1 MAAAEQNQM
10 DVGAMSLEQL
20 QNIKAQ
26 HEDEVQELKRQL
38 GAIYGAKN
46 RYISAKTAVDQLVR
60 PESDGK
66 ELLIPLTS
74 SLYVPGKIVD
84 PNKVIVELGTG
95 YFCEKTS
102 EGAKAIMERKIT
114 LVNSSIETIESVL
127 LTKTKNIDAVTEVM
141 NYKIQLYQQSRASQK
156 A

>member
-1 MAAAEQNQM
+1 MATAEQDLR
-10 DVGAMSLEQL
+10 DVGAMSLDQL
-20 QNIKAQ
+20 QSIKVQ
-26 HEDEVQELKRQL
+26 LEDEVQDLRRQL
-38 GAIYGAKN
+38 QALYGVKN
-46 RYISAKTAVDQLVR
+46 RLFSAKTAVDQLVR

-102 EGAKAIMERKIT
+102 EGAKAIIERKIT
-114 LVNSSIETIESVL
+114 LVNSSIDAIESTL
-127 LTKTKNIDAVTEVM
+127 LTKSKHIDTVTEVM
-141 NYKIQLYQQSRASQK
+141 NYKVRMYQQSRASQK

>member
-1 MAAAEQNQM
+1 MAAAAQNQM
-10 DVGAMSLEQL
+10 DVGAMSVEQL
-20 QNIKAQ
+20 QSIRGQ
-26 HEDEVQELKRQL
+26 LEDEVQDLRRQL
-38 GAIYGAKN
+38 QALYGVKN
-46 RYISAKTAVDQLVR
+46 RLFSAKTAVDQLVR

-102 EGAKAIMERKIT
+102 EGAKAIIERKIT
-114 LVNSSIETIESVL
+114 LVNSSIDAIESTL
-127 LTKTKNIDAVTEVM
+127 LTKSKHIDTVTEVM
-141 NYKIQLYQQSRASQK
+141 NYKVRMYQQSRASQK